1 MRFKQRVSKSS
12 RYFTRE
18 LTLFYIIPKFHYGK
32 IHLSIA
38 STSVRRP
45 VLTLVMSAFIV
56 LFGAIGLNQVGVR
69 EYPAIDPPIINVRTT
84 YTGANAEI
92 IASQITEPLESSIN
106 SIDGIRSIT
115 SVSREEQ
122 SNITVEFNLGA
133 DMEQAA
139 NDVRDKVSQAQR
151 RLPEDADASIVSKAD
166 ANASPIL
173 VLSLGSNE
181 MTPLELTDLGE
192 RVTERLQTVPGVAE
206 IRIWGIKRYAMRIYI
221 DPVKMAG
228 YGLTLEVI
236 RTALDK
242 ENAELPAGQLE
253 GTSALVSLRSTS
265 KLVSEEDFRS
275 VIVLNKGD
283 RFVRLGDIAEVV
295 LGAENERNTL
305 RMNGR
310 PMVSLAVVAQP
321 GFDQIK
327 IADEVLKRAK
337 EIEKDLPEGVIIETT
352 FDNTRF
358 VRAAL
363 SEVKETMLIAFM
375 LVICVI
381 FVFLREFRTTFIPM
395 ITVPISLIGVF
406 FVIWILDFS
415 INILTLLGV
424 VLAIAIV
431 VDDAIVVVENIFA
444 KVEKGLPPK
453 EAANK
458 GVNEIF
464 VAVISTTLVL
474 CAVFLPLLFMQGFTG
489 RLFREFA
496 VIIGGST
503 IISSFVALTL
513 GSMLS
518 SRILKRQDSHNKF
531 YLLTEPF
538 FNALSSNYSNLLGF
552 VLKFPALCIPL
563 ILVCAGISALLF
575 IKLPSELAPLEDRS
589 RVVVQVTAHEG
600 APFYYMSEK
609 MKDVE
614 YIIRENVPEIDRILV
629 QTSPIGSGSANNGT
643 AQIMLVSPNERKR
656 TQQQIANDLR
666 RIMSQVEGVRISI
679 QQDQTIRVG
688 TRGGLPVQIVVQA
701 NEIDSLKK
709 YLPGLMEKIQQSPLL
724 SMADVNL
731 KFTKP
736 QMDVEMDRDFLRASG
751 ITPKETA
758 QALQLAYSG
767 LRYGY
772 FMKEG
777 KQYQIIGE
785 IDARNKNEPASL
797 QALYLKNANGDLV
810 SLDQIVTLKE
820 QAVPPQI
827 FRYNRYVAATISANP
842 AEGVAL
848 GDAINEMHG
857 IIKTEL
863 NDYFK
868 TELAGTSRDFMEA
881 SGSLAT
887 VFMLAL
893 LIVYM
898 LLAAQFES
906 FRHPFTI
913 MLTVPLALFGA
924 ITSLYIGGHSIN
936 IFSQIGLVML
946 VGLVTKNGILIV
958 EFANQRHQTG
968 LTLRRAV
975 ADSASARLRP
985 ILMTTLSTIFG
996 FMPIAFALGAGA
1008 ESRVPMGVAVI
1019 GGITVS
1025 LVFSLLVIPAAYIL
1039 VSEKGRQSG

>member
-1 MRFKQRVSKSS
+1 
-12 RYFTRE
+12 
-18 LTLFYIIPKFHYGK
+18 
-32 IHLSIA
+32 LSIA
-38 STSVRRP
+38 STSIRRP

-56 LFGAIGLNQVGVR
+56 LFGSIGLRQVGVR

-84 YTGANAEI
+84 YTGANPEI
-92 IASQITEPLESSIN
+92 IANQITEPLESAIN
-106 SIDGIRSIT
+106 SIDGIRSIIST
-115 SVSREEQ
+115 SREEQ

-133 DMEQAA
+133 NMEQAA

-151 RLPEDADASIVSKAD
+151 QLPEDADASIVSKAD

-173 VLSLGSNE
+173 VLSLGSND
-181 MTPLELTDLGE
+181 MTPLELTDLAD
-192 RVTERLQTVPGVAE
+192 RVMEKLQTVSGVAE
-206 IRIWGIKRYAMRIYI
+206 IRIWGIKKYAMRIYI

-236 RTALDK
+236 RTALDR

-253 GTSALVSLRSTS
+253 GSAATVGLRSSS
-265 KLVSEEDFRS
+265 KLVSEEDFRN
-275 VIVLNKGD
+275 VIVLNNGD
-283 RFVRLGDIAEVV
+283 KFVRLGDVAEVV

-321 GFDQIK
+321 GADQIK

-337 EIEKDLPEGVIIETT
+337 EIEKDLPEGVIIQTT

-358 VRAAL
+358 VREAL
-363 SEVKETMLIAFM
+363 SEVQDTMVIAFL
-375 LVICVI
+375 LVISVI
-381 FVFLREFRTTFIPM
+381 FLFLREFRTTFIPLV
-395 ITVPISLIGVF
+395 TVPISLVGVF
-406 FVIWILDFS
+406 SIIWLLNFS
-415 INILTLLGV
+415 VNILTLLGV
-424 VLAIAIV
+424 VLAISIV

-453 EAANK
+453 EAAHK

-464 VAVISTTLVL
+464 VAVVSTTLVL

-496 VIIGGST
+496 VIIGGSA

-513 GSMLS
+513 GTMLS
-518 SRILKRQDSHNKF
+518 SRLLKTHASHNRF
-531 YLLTEPF
+531 YTATEPF
-538 FNALSSNYSNLLGF
+538 FNALSGGYS
-552 VLKFPALCIPL
+552 KFLEKFLRKPIICVPI
-563 ILVCAGISALLF
+563 ILTCAGISVFVFLQ
-575 IKLPSELAPLEDRS
+575 LPSELAPLEDRS
-589 RVVVQVTAHEG
+589 RVVTQVTAHEG
-600 APFYYMSEK
+600 APFYYMTEK
-609 MKDVE
+609 MKNVE
-614 YIIRENVPEIDRILV
+614 FIIRESVPEIDRILV
-629 QTSPIGSGSANNGT
+629 QTSPMWAGSPNLGNV
-643 AQIMLVSPNERKR
+643 QMMLVPPKERDR

-666 RIMSQVEGVRISI
+666 KTLSKVEGVRISI
-679 QQDQTIRVG
+679 QQDQTISVG

-701 NEIDSLKK
+701 NELDSLKK
-709 YLPGLMEKIQQSPLL
+709 YLPGLMEKIQLSPLL

-736 QMDVEMDRDFLRASG
+736 QMNVEMDRDFLRASG
-751 ITPKETA
+751 ITPKEAA

-797 QALYLKNANGDLV
+797 QALYLKNSSGDLV
-810 SLDQIVTLKE
+810 SLDQIVHLKE
-820 QAVPPQI
+820 EAVPPQI
-827 FRYNRYVAATISANP
+827 FRYDRYVSATISASP

-848 GDAINEMHG
+848 GDAIKEMQN
-857 IIKTEL
+857 IIKKEL
-863 NDYFK
+863 GDNFR
-868 TELAGTSRDFMEA
+868 TALAGTSRDFMEA
-881 SGSLAT
+881 SGSLAM
-887 VFMLAL
+887 VFALAL

-924 ITSLYIGGHSIN
+924 LTALYVGGYTIN

-958 EFANQRHQTG
+958 EFSNQRHAAG
-968 LTLRRAV
+968 LTLRKAV
-975 ADSASARLRP
+975 ADAAGARLRP

-996 FMPIAFALGAGA
+996 FMPIALALGAGA
-1008 ESRVPMGVAVI
+1008 ESRVPMGVAII
-1019 GGITVS
+1019 GGIMVS

-1039 VSEKGRQSG
+1039 ISKKSR

>member
-1 MRFKQRVSKSS
+1 M
-12 RYFTRE
+12 
-18 LTLFYIIPKFHYGK
+18 
-32 IHLSIA
+32 
-38 STSVRRP
+38 
-45 VLTLVMSAFIV
+45 

-84 YTGANAEI
+84 YTGANADI
-92 IASQITEPLESSIN
+92 IASQITEPLESAIN
-106 SIDGIRSIT
+106 SVDGIRSIT

-151 RLPEDADASIVSKAD
+151 RLPEEADASIVSKAD

-173 VLSLGSNE
+173 VLSLGSNK
-181 MTPLELTDLGE
+181 MSPLELTDLGE
-192 RVTERLQTVPGVAE
+192 RVTEKLQTVSGVAE

-221 DPVKMAG
+221 DPVRMAG

-236 RTALDK
+236 KNALDK

-253 GTSALVSLRSTS
+253 GTAALVSLRSTS
-265 KLVSEEDFRS
+265 KLVSEDDFRN
-275 VIVLNKGD
+275 VIVLNNGD
-283 RFVRLGDIAEVV
+283 KFVRLGDIAEVV

-321 GFDQIK
+321 GSDQIK
-327 IADEVLKRAK
+327 IADEVLRRAK
-337 EIEKDLPEGVIIETT
+337 EIEQDLPEGVIIETT
-352 FDNTRF
+352 FDNTIF
-358 VRAAL
+358 VRSAL
-363 SEVKETMLIAFM
+363 SEVKDTMLIAFL
-375 LVICVI
+375 LVVSVI
-381 FVFLREFRTTFIPM
+381 FLFLREFRTTFIPM
-395 ITVPISLIGVF
+395 VTVPISLVGVF
-406 FVIWILDFS
+406 FIIWILDFS

-444 KVEKGLPPK
+444 KVEKGLQPK
-453 EAANK
+453 EAAQK
-458 GVNEIF
+458 GVDEIF

-496 VIIGGST
+496 VVIGGST

-513 GSMLS
+513 GTMLS
-518 SRILKRQDSHNKF
+518 SRVLKRQASHNRF
-531 YLLTEPF
+531 YKMTEPF
-538 FNALSSNYSNLLGF
+538 FNALSSNYSRFLRKA
-552 VLKFPALCIPL
+552 LKHPALCIPVILTCASISVL
-563 ILVCAGISALLF
+563 IFLN
-575 IKLPSELAPLEDRS
+575 LPSELAPLEDRS

-609 MKDVE
+609 MKTVE
-614 YIIRENVPEIDRILV
+614 FIIRESVPEIDRILL

-643 AQIMLVSPNERKR
+643 AQIMLVDPAKRKR
-656 TQQQIANDLR
+656 TQQQVANDLR
-666 RIMSQVEGVRISI
+666 KTLSQVEGVRISI

-701 NEIDSLKK
+701 NELDSLKK
-709 YLPGLMEKIQQSPLL
+709 YLPGLMEKIQLSPLL
-724 SMADVNL
+724 SMSDVNL

-736 QMDVEMDRDFLRASG
+736 QMDVQMDRDFLRASG

-767 LRYGY
+767 LNYGY

-797 QALYLKNANGDLV
+797 QALYLRNSSGDLV
-810 SLDQIVTLKE
+810 SLDQIVTLRE

-827 FRYNRYVAATISANP
+827 YRYNRYVAATISASP

-848 GDAINEMHG
+848 GDAIEEMQN
-857 IIKTEL
+857 IIKKEL
-863 NDYFK
+863 GDHHFR

-881 SGSLAT
+881 SGSLAM
-887 VFMLAL
+887 VFTLAL
-893 LIVYM
+893 VIVYM

-924 ITSLYIGGHSIN
+924 LLSLYIGGHTIN

-958 EFANQRHQTG
+958 EFANQRHRAG
-968 LTLRRAV
+968 LTLRKAV
-975 ADSASARLRP
+975 ADAAGARLRP

-996 FMPIAFALGAGA
+996 FMPIALALGAGA

-1019 GGITVS
+1019 GGTLVS

-1039 VSEKGRQSG
+1039 VSRKTRD